1 MNLMSRR
8 GRAGYTLTEV
18 MLTVAILGIISTV
31 GSSLV
36 IQAQRYIRLTMAR
49 TAIQRDSRAALTT
62 INRELRQGLASTVV
76 IDQLTGQPPQSR
88 VTFDRYKP
96 DGTTQTVCYYQQGRK
111 LFLKLGSATSGKAI
125 ADGLRYLA
133 FTYPKTDDDA
143 IISVSVTFEGAT
155 VQGQT
160 KALQMAVEKVRIMNP

>member
-1 MNLMSRR
+1 MKKR
-8 GRAGYTLTEV
+8 GCAGYTLTEV
-18 MLTVAILGIISTV
+18 MLSVAILGIISTV
-31 GSSLV
+31 GANLM
-36 IQAQRYIRLTMAR
+36 IQAQRYIRQTMAR
-49 TAIQRDSRAALTT
+49 TAIQRDSRAALSS
-62 INRELRQGLASTVV
+62 INRELRQGLAGTVV

-88 VTFDRYKP
+88 VTFNRYKP

-111 LFLKLGSATSGKAI
+111 LYLRLDSATSGKAI

-143 IISVSVTFEGAT
+143 IISVSVTFEAAT
-155 VQGQT
+155 VQGET